1 MTIVT
6 VIKRKKKIHFLKP
19 EVFGGSAELGDKI
32 CPYYIDSILTW
43 NQEVRAVI

>member
-6 VIKRKKKIHFLKP
+6 VIKRKKIHFLKP
-19 EVFGGSAELGDKI
+19 EVFGGSAEQGDKI